1 MPTVDLTLK
10 ADLSDLKKQL
20 SEGVSKKEARKLVVE
35 LNRSIKAQ
43 TKAAKEAKKAML
55 SVQTVAKK
63 AVNTAGMISA
73 AALAG
78 GAAFKAL
85 ADDVAEVLNEIT
97 TLSAQ
102 TGLANE
108 TLGGLR
114 LAAER
119 TGKSLSDLV
128 PPDLAKRIAETA
140 QGTGEAKRGFDG
152 LGVSV
157 TDAAGNMKTAD
168 EVLRETID
176 ALQKVEDP
184 TTRSAL
190 AVQTLGDKG
199 GQLLDTLGDS
209 SSLEAFVDLNE
220 KFGTSTGPA
229 SVQAVADLQSA
240 TAELSMVMGGLKQA
254 VVEAFDV
261 SDKVQNFTTGLVFAK
276 GLVEGLT
283 DEGREEAAKKFED
296 LSILAETEEKRAE
309 LIEMAYKV
317 RVAPAFE
324 AAAMAA
330 SAATFEFLTARK
342 EIEGIEKPAADV
354 AVNLLAKADA
364 DEEAA
369 KAAKAAAD
377 ADKER
382 TKGIETLN
390 AMILAS
396 ELALADPLERVN
408 LEFERQKQ
416 KINEAAAA
424 AGDLELQ
431 TRALDL
437 AQQEYNDSVAEL
449 VGEDITEA
457 FDQLND
463 TMADSMQQIEEMI
476 PEAAASFGEI
486 MQGIGTIASEIE
498 QIVVGFANLRIDQI
512 EKVADAEREAI
523 EQNVVEYLDAEKQK
537 IDGLLAEGRISEEE
551 AAAQMEAADRWAASE
566 HQRADDLTKMREAEA
581 LKAFKIAQE
590 TKIAAATVA
599 AALNAIEMT
608 TALIPTLGPG
618 APFAAAAIAGGQLA
632 LAIATIKATEPPS
645 FALGGAVSDR
655 MGGSADHTLIS
666 ASPSEGI
673 VSPRGMM
680 ALGREGLDALN
691 QGGSPAT
698 NVSIMLD
705 RQIIASA
712 VVDSISRDGR
722 AANAV
727 RVQSGARTGQTL
739 VYGRG

>member
-1 MPTVDLTLK
+1 M
-10 ADLSDLKKQL
+10 
-20 SEGVSKKEARKLVVE
+20 
-35 LNRSIKAQ
+35 KAQ
-43 TKAAKEAKKAML
+43 TKLAKNAKKAAAE
-55 SVQTVAKK
+55 SRVAWTK
-63 AVNTAGMISA
+63 ATNVLGGIATAAIA
-73 AALAG
+73 A
-78 GAAFKAL
+78 GAAFKHM
-85 ADDVAEVLNEIT
+85 ADDAIELVNEAT

-102 TGLANE
+102 TGLAIE
-108 TLGGLR
+108 TIGGLR
-114 LAAER
+114 AAAER
-119 TGKSLSDLV
+119 TGKTLAELV
-128 PPDLAKRIAETA
+128 PVDLSKRIVETS
-140 QGTGEAKRGFDG
+140 QGLGRAKRGFDG

-157 TDAAGNMKTAD
+157 TDANGNLKSAD

-184 TTRSAL
+184 TIRSGL

-199 GQLLDTLGDS
+199 GQLLDTLGSSDS
-209 SSLEAFVDLNE
+209 LDAFVRLNAALGAE
-220 KFGTSTGPA
+220 VGPE
-229 SVQAVADLQSA
+229 AVATIENMQTA
-240 TAELSMVMGGLKQA
+240 TSELALAMDGFKLA
-254 VVEAFDV
+254 TLEAFDV

-364 DEEAA
+364 DGEAA

-437 AQQEYNDSVAEL
+437 AQQEYNDSVSEL
-449 VGEDITEA
+449 VGQDITDA

-498 QIVVGFANLRIDQI
+498 EIVVGFANLRIDQI

-523 EQNVVEYLDAEKQK
+523 EQNVIEYLDAEKQK

-566 HQRADDLTKMREAEA
+566 HQRADDLTKLREAEA

-608 TALIPTLGPG
+608 TALIPTLGLG

-655 MGGSADHTLIS
+655 MGGGADHTLIS

-691 QGGSPAT
+691 QGGAPAT

-705 RQIIASA
+705 RQIIVSA